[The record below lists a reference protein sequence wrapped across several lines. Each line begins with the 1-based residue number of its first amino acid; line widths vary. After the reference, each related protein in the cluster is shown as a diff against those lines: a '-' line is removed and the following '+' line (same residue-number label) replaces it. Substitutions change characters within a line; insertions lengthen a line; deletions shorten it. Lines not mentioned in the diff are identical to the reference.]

1 MELLQLQD
9 LHASVQAAAEKHETI
24 VEPIQEA
31 APRPRQLSPTPM
43 VNNNNN
49 NNKESKGKR

>member
-31 APRPRQLSPTPM
+31 APKPRQLSPTPM
-43 VNNNNN
+43 VNNIV
-49 NNKESKGKR
+49 KRRKV